1 MWNKS
6 SWFTLWP
13 LYLFLYVLCFSLFV
27 GPFLLLFWRL
37 SRYALSGPGAF
48 ILLSAAW
55 WHFWFLLLMVAL
67 YATVTQVA
75 IGYLSEMFSA
85 LLHLVTLICELPSL
99 VSVSTFPV
107 SNEEICYTSFMFL
120 WLPYL
125 YSHEC
130 IYFFGSDALFWHQCE
145 FLHIL
150 VSGLI
155 TGIGCCCVTLCLW
168 KVFFFV
174 PCSFSW

>member
-1 MWNKS
+1 MQSRRLLAVLLRLWKKHFSSFMWNKS
-6 SWFTLWP
+6 FRFTLWP
-13 LYLFLYVLCFSLFV
+13 LYPFLYVLCFSLFV

-75 IGYLSEMFSA
+75 VEYLSEMFSA

-99 VSVSTFPV
+99 VSVTYLYISCQLWRDMLHFFK
-107 SNEEICYTSFMFL
+107 FMFL
-120 WLPYL
+120 
-125 YSHEC
+125 
-130 IYFFGSDALFWHQCE
+130 
-145 FLHIL
+145 
-150 VSGLI
+150 
-155 TGIGCCCVTLCLW
+155 
-168 KVFFFV
+168 
-174 PCSFSW
+174 